1 MILRYD
7 DFNESSSSFSSIWG
21 LIDHLTS
28 FSWVKLSIDKK
39 VVKAVDKY
47 FGEGVLDIVRQKSK
61 SIVEK
66 MRSIDIGYIE
76 DRFIEILDN
85 NDYTEIRMRFS
96 ILSKHPSSSTEINT
110 DQPYEISFVNQD
122 NFEDIVSAYILISI
136 FNFSGYRGIDYDFTQ
151 SLRKANGEYGVDL
164 NRKIFKSTP
173 YNLVQNIYDR
183 YQGTLHRQGFMDSYK
198 KEVDSIKVSDIL
210 HVDKCMDMFIPSFYL
225 SIRNEIPVLFSA
237 DQAKSDIEKILPSI
251 LNNINYHS
259 LIWDIIFGRQTR
271 TNSLGVRIL
280 LK

>member
-66 MRSIDIGYIE
+66 MRSIDIEYIE

-85 NDYTEIRMRFS
+85 SDYTEIRMRFS

-136 FNFSGYRGIDYDFTQ
+136 FNFSGYRGI
-151 SLRKANGEYGVDL
+151 
-164 NRKIFKSTP
+164 
-173 YNLVQNIYDR
+173 IYDK
-183 YQGTLHRQGFMDSYK
+183 YHGTLHRQGFMDLYK
-198 KEVDSIKVSDIL
+198 KEVDSIKVSDII
-210 HVDKCMDMFIPSFYL
+210 HIDNCMDMFIPSFYL
-225 SIRNEIPVLFSA
+225 SIRNELSILFSA
-237 DQAKSDIEKILPSI
+237 NQAKLDIEKILPSI

-259 LIWDIIFGRQTR
+259 LIWDIIRRQAR
-271 TNSLGVRIL
+271 TNSLGVKIL